1 MYNNLFSIG
10 PVTVHGYGLMI
21 AVGVILAVILAVL
34 RSPKRGLD
42 ENMIYGI
49 GIVAL
54 LSGFFGAKLL
64 YCLINFK
71 SFLDNPWEF
80 LSGSGF
86 VVYGGIVGG
95 VVAAMLYCRVKR
107 VSFLKY
113 VDLLAPSVALAQ
125 GFGRIG
131 GFLAGCCYGRE
142 TDAWYGVTFPDG
154 SLAPGGVQLIPTQ
167 LISSAGDFAI
177 ALLLLLYA
185 RKTRPDGKTGAL
197 YLVLYSVG
205 RFLIEFL
212 RNDNRGS
219 IAFLSTSQFI
229 ALFILV
235 LGLALYFYKKP
246 SAASLVGDGQV

>member
-10 PVTVHGYGLMI
+10 PVTMHGYGLMI

-34 RSPKRGLD
+34 RSPKKGLD

-64 YCLINFK
+64 YCLINFY

-95 VVAAMLYCRVKR
+95 VVAAMLYCRVKK

-113 VDLLAPSVALAQ
+113 LDLLVPSVALAQ

-131 GFLAGCCYGRE
+131 CFLAGCCYGRE

-167 LISSAGDFAI
+167 LFSSVGDFTI
-177 ALLLLLYA
+177 ALLLLLHA
-185 RKTRPDGKTGAL
+185 RKNRPDGKTGAA

-229 ALFILV
+229 ALLILV
-235 LGLALYFYKKP
+235 MGLALYFYKKP
-246 SAASLVGDGQV
+246 SVAPLVGNGQA